1 MRHQYV
7 IALAE
12 SDQGFRT
19 AIRAAV
25 DEALETRPELHS
37 SHCMIVSPKWR
48 PRGAG
53 GKHASTLIT
62 GPYSE
67 GVRVLMNVVADVT
80 GGSVSGELL
89 PT

>member
-1 MRHQYV
+1 V

-12 SDQGFRT
+12 SDQGFRD

-25 DEALETRPELHS
+25 DEALETRPELQS

-53 GKHASTLIT
+53 GKHAATLVT